1 MTPWMEPI
9 TDASA
14 WTAEDLKRDESWK
27 FTLTDDHRSD
37 LDKALKQV
45 NQSGLQFGEIKREDF
60 SLPSFQ
66 ETLQNMLNEICN
78 GRGFAMLSGFLSED
92 YDFPNLEKLYW
103 GAVHSFGHWSYA
115 KQRSRPNS
123 LCHRWPTTPS
133 KRSVDSRQTQL
144 QRFAR

>member
-60 SLPSFQ
+60 SLPYIAG
-66 ETLQNMLNEICN
+66 NP
-78 GRGFAMLSGFLSED
+78 SEH
-92 YDFPNLEKLYW
+92 
-103 GAVHSFGHWSYA
+103 A
-115 KQRSRPNS
+115 QRNPQWTRV
-123 LCHRWPTTPS
+123 R
-133 KRSVDSRQTQL
+133 DA
-144 QRFAR
+144 QRVPLRRL

>member
-45 NQSGLQFGEIKREDF
+45 NQSGLQFGEIKPPAQVRDF
-60 SLPSFQ
+60 A
-66 ETLQNMLNEICN
+66 ETSGSHA
-78 GRGFAMLSGFLSED
+78 GRSPGIGSDGNI
-92 YDFPNLEKLYW
+92 P
-103 GAVHSFGHWSYA
+103 WSVA
-115 KQRSRPNS
+115 
-123 LCHRWPTTPS
+123 W
-133 KRSVDSRQTQL
+133 
-144 QRFAR
+144 F

>member
-27 FTLTDDHRSD
+27 FILTDDHRSD
-37 LDKALKQV
+37 LDKALKPR
-45 NQSGLQFGEIKREDF
+45 K
-60 SLPSFQ
+60 
-66 ETLQNMLNEICN
+66 TLL
-78 GRGFAMLSGFLSED
+78 
-92 YDFPNLEKLYW
+92 

-133 KRSVDSRQTQL
+133 KRSVDSR
-144 QRFAR
+144 